1 MRTAD
6 TSDRFFRPIDAQ
18 ATRRNYRRVQVGRIL
33 SIAGNVLAAA
43 VVMLALG
50 WLWQTTQR
58 DERFSIRQA
67 SATGAVNT
75 AQAELDRVLRRYV
88 GANLFQLDIESVRR
102 DLAALPWVASVAIEK
117 ELPGRLTVHVTER
130 VPVAIVAGA
139 AGLRYADA
147 TGAVF
152 ADVDPRFGAMDL
164 PLVAGADAKSVAGCV
179 AMLETLKAS
188 SPELHSRVSEISP
201 ADGGTWRVWDR
212 ELGTAVF
219 VGEHPEAK
227 WKTLHA
233 IAARE
238 GLEAGAIEY
247 ADLRFEDRVIVR
259 PRKGATRA
267 SDPRSAKTTVGNG
280 EPSVGSGRP
289 GNV

>member
-1 MRTAD
+1 VRTFDA
-6 TSDRFFRPIDAQ
+6 SDRFFRPIDAQ

-33 SIAGNVLAAA
+33 SIAGNILAAA
-43 VVMLALG
+43 VVVLALG
-50 WLWQTTQR
+50 WIWQTTQR
-58 DERFSIRQA
+58 DERFAIRET

-75 AQAELDRVLRRYV
+75 SQAELDRVMRKYV

-130 VPVAIVAGA
+130 VPVAIVAGSE
-139 AGLRYADA
+139 GLRYADA
-147 TGAVF
+147 SGAVF
-152 ADVDPRFGAMDL
+152 ADVEPRFGALDL
-164 PLVAGADAKSVAGCV
+164 PLVTGADAKIVARCV
-179 AMLETLKAS
+179 AMLEALRAN
-188 SPELHSRVSEISP
+188 SPELYSRVSEISP

-212 ELGTAVF
+212 ELATEVF
-219 VGEHPEAK
+219 VGERPETK
-227 WKTLHA
+227 WKALHA

-238 GLEAGAIEY
+238 GLEAGAIAY

-267 SDPRSAKTTVGNG
+267 SDPNRAETTAGNG